1 MPGETIMGSFMKRY
15 LVAVVAGAFALA
27 GCEDG
32 PNQTFNPSP
41 AGAGNIWNN
50 GNTVGNAGYA
60 SQGFTGGGATGTNRN
75 EICDAQK
82 KHGVWADMVKKP
94 IHPPSVGG
102 GLDIA
107 GGPAGDGVP
116 DPNNDLS
123 KEAWT
128 GLTLDQAEK
137 INCQSTFQYDVYGD
151 GQVYNAY
158 WGDNAE
164 VSVNYLVS
172 TRQIL
177 TVVMDQGYVG
187 TMEVDTSDKSHHF
200 SIPVGS
206 QISKDKAPLA
216 LDWTDPN
223 KFHEAVNEMYGAV
236 AATYSSFQPETD
248 CFATG
253 HCISNQ
259 LNDTYAYIWF
269 TTVGFTMIMQNPKM
283 STALGATPIE
293 IDQDKTKVLGFT
305 DANVLLQ
312 NTVDKTSPAFGKG
325 PQGIRKNV
333 FGSGKDCTFGI
344 GMKFSDF
351 KGTCVAPLPDATKA
365 QVEMTK
371 LYSGI
376 GHDAET
382 FTFDVVGFD
391 PNFQATSTA
400 AGGWLDDMS
409 VIQDADRPHDTDI
422 AANMDVDQN
431 TVGAFANDWANNDPV
446 GSMAVPAVQDW
457 HGIGLVTLEWAHL
470 LQTYFNAQTG
480 GTHDLGDPACIA
492 ALATGAAAA
501 KTAGCSGLEG
511 IVTTAPRDA
520 RGLANDF
527 NALGSAPLTA
537 NNPNDPVPAPGTAF
551 KPVEFKGIGP
561 GLKPTTWQSFFCTDG
576 KGLDGTGKLSGYQP
590 QNCSNAGTGTDLSY
604 FKNAFN
610 QVNNIW
616 KGDTRLTEMSDVR
629 FFFKQWVFAFVRY
642 LGVADKTAGVNV
654 TLMDAVKVDQ
664 NNLFFD
670 SIGAGQF
677 EFAEYIDRNA
687 VSQGIP
693 PLDIRITADI
703 LHSIMNDFFFSR
715 QLYRGETALYTAMAG
730 GSTNA
735 LGQDNNV
742 FLTNVFGSPLLK
754 GLYVDP
760 STRTDPSTGKAF
772 TQNAYFC
779 ATNITPPA
787 ADPATDPCG
796 NARAPTSGGKPIY
809 NDDGTLLLAPYEG
822 AFEGTAFTVG
832 QSSPITPLMVSPLIQ
847 AAYVEVPVYKS
858 PYDPMSGLMT
868 PVRKLIPWLPQGA
881 DVGFPVAI
889 NGSQDK
895 WIETFQVDFSGVE
908 VSANV
913 DYQMV
918 TKGQSKSLQVMA
930 VETTDFLG
938 ETFLCSDPNADP
950 QDEDA
955 ILRVRMYTA
964 ASAITGWFA
973 RHSDA
978 NTSCGMIYQYS
989 EFGNYLDHVTSTTN
1003 GIRLDINPGG
1013 GQGRVVGV
1021 TFYDPNA
1028 ANQ

>member
-1 MPGETIMGSFMKRY
+1 MKRSFF
-15 LVAVVAGAFALA
+15 VAVVASAFALA

-32 PNQTFNPSP
+32 PNQTFSPSP
-41 AGAGNIWNN
+41 AGAGDTWNN
-50 GNTVGNAGYA
+50 GGTVGNAGYA
-60 SQGFTGGGATGTNRN
+60 SQNFLGGGATGTNRN

-82 KHGVWADMVKKP
+82 KHSVWADMVKKT

-116 DPNNDLS
+116 DANNDLT

-151 GQVYNAY
+151 GAVYNAY

-177 TVVMDQGYVG
+177 TVVMDQGYIG
-187 TMEVDTSDKSHHF
+187 TMEVDTKDKAHHF

-216 LDWTDPN
+216 LDWNN
-223 KFHEAVNEMYGAV
+223 KPAFNTAVNELYGAV

-283 STALGATPIE
+283 STQLGATPIE

-312 NTVDKTSPAFGKG
+312 NPVSGVG
-325 PQGIRKNV
+325 PQGIRKGV
-333 FGSGKDCTFGI
+333 FGTAKDCNFQM
-344 GMKFSDF
+344 GMKFADF
-351 KGTCVAPLPDATKA
+351 KNNCVAVTGDSAKDQT
-365 QVEMTK
+365 EMTK

-376 GHDAET
+376 GHGAET
-382 FTFDVVGFD
+382 FSFDVVGFD
-391 PNFQATSTA
+391 PNFIATSTTN
-400 AGGWLDDMS
+400 GGWLDDQA

-422 AANMDVDQN
+422 AADMDVDQN
-431 TVGAFANDWANNDPV
+431 TVGAFANDWSNNDPV
-446 GSMAVPAVQDW
+446 GSMSVPPVQDW
-457 HGIGLVTLEWAHL
+457 HGIGMVTLEWANL
-470 LQTYFNAQTG
+470 LQKYFNAQTG
-480 GTHDLGDPACIA
+480 GTHDLGDPACLT
-492 ALATGAAAA
+492 ALATSSAAA
-501 KTAGCSGLEG
+501 KAAGCSGLEG
-511 IVTTAPRDA
+511 IVTTAPTNA

-527 NALGSAPLTA
+527 NALGNAPLTK
-537 NNPNDPVPAPGTAF
+537 NNPNDLGSD
-551 KPVEFKGIGP
+551 KPIEFKGIGP
-561 GLKPTTWQSFFCTDG
+561 GLKPTTWQSFFCVDN
-576 KGLDGTGKLSGYQP
+576 KGLDAGGKLSGYNP
-590 QNCSNAGTGTDLSY
+590 DTCSNAANSDLSY

-610 QVNNIW
+610 QVNKIW
-616 KGDTRLTEMSDVR
+616 AGDLRLTEMSDVR
-629 FFFKQWVFAFVRY
+629 FFFKQWVFAFVKY
-642 LGVADKTAGVNV
+642 LGVADNPAANLALV
-654 TLMDAVKVDQ
+654 DAIAVDQ

-677 EFAEYIDRNA
+677 EFAEYIDRRNVDA
-687 VSQGIP
+687 THP

-703 LHSIMNDFFFSR
+703 LHAIMNDFYFSR
-715 QLYRGETALYTAMAG
+715 ALYRGETALYTAMG
-730 GSTNA
+730 GATGNA
-735 LGQDNNV
+735 LGKDNNV

-754 GLYVDP
+754 TIYPAPDATIKNP
-760 STRTDPSTGKAF
+760 ATGKPF
-772 TQNAYFC
+772 TQYEC
-779 ATNITPPA
+779 ATLPIETNVVPKDLT
-787 ADPATDPCG
+787 TDGCKG
-796 NARAPTSGGKPIY
+796 VRAPTVGGTTSIK
-809 NDDGTLLLAPYEG
+809 NDDGSLLLAPYEG
-822 AFEGTAFTVG
+822 AFEGTAFTVAS
-832 QSSPITPLMVSPLIQ
+832 SSPITPLTISPLIQ
-847 AAYVEVPVYKS
+847 AAWVEVPVYKS
-858 PYDPMSGLMT
+858 PYDPQSGLMT

-895 WIETFQVDFSGVE
+895 WIETFQVDFSGVT

-918 TKGQSKSLQVMA
+918 TQGQSKTLHVLA

-938 ETFLCSDPNADP
+938 ETFLCSDPTANP
-950 QDEDA
+950 QDDDA
-955 ILRVRMYTA
+955 LLRVRMYTS
-964 ASAITGWFA
+964 ASAITAWFG
-973 RHSDA
+973 RHPDA

-989 EFGNYLDHVTSTTN
+989 EFGNYLDHVTSTNN